1 MAKKMLSARVKN
13 RTDILIKKMA
23 KMDEDSQSIII
34 EKAVDLLAKKKG
46 LDIKDQRMKKYG
58 ILPSG
63 KKNLKPK
70 FVKPKNK
77 RR

>member
-1 MAKKMLSARVKN
+1 MAKKMLSARVKD

-46 LDIKDQRMKKYG
+46 LDVKD
-58 ILPSG
+58 
-63 KKNLKPK
+63 
-70 FVKPKNK
+70 
-77 RR
+77 

>member
-1 MAKKMLSARVKN
+1 MAKKMLSARVKD

-46 LDIKDQRMKKYG
+46 LEIKD
-58 ILPSG
+58 
-63 KKNLKPK
+63 
-70 FVKPKNK
+70 
-77 RR
+77 

>member
-1 MAKKMLSARVKN
+1 MLSARVKD

-46 LDIKDQRMKKYG
+46 LEVKD
-58 ILPSG
+58 
-63 KKNLKPK
+63 
-70 FVKPKNK
+70 
-77 RR
+77 